1 MKRPGKET
9 EPKKEKMDYILQER
23 IDGSLN
29 LAEGTVSELTVWLH
43 DRPEMTVTVT
53 GDMVQTAKNQ
63 PLAAERIE
71 KQIRKTGNTP
81 FAFEEVYIDVPG
93 NLFLP
98 MQSLNEL
105 RRAALSDLEVQITG
119 EYRRHMIW
127 SEIRAED
134 MSDNKF
140 ENS

>member
-9 EPKKEKMDYILQER
+9 EPKKKKMDYILQER

-63 PLAAERIE
+63 
-71 KQIRKTGNTP
+71 TP
-81 FAFEEVYIDVPG
+81 CG
-93 NLFLP
+93 RTN
-98 MQSLNEL
+98 
-105 RRAALSDLEVQITG
+105 
-119 EYRRHMIW
+119 
-127 SEIRAED
+127 
-134 MSDNKF
+134 
-140 ENS
+140 

>member
-1 MKRPGKET
+1 MVLQKAERKRDAFFEASRKRDGTEERKNGLHITGK
-9 EPKKEKMDYILQER
+9 
-23 IDGSLN
+23 IDGTLN

-81 FAFEEVYIDVPG
+81 FVFEEMYIDVSG
-93 NLFLP
+93 NLFL
-98 MQSLNEL
+98 
-105 RRAALSDLEVQITG
+105 RCRV
-119 EYRRHMIW
+119 
-127 SEIRAED
+127 
-134 MSDNKF
+134 
-140 ENS
+140 